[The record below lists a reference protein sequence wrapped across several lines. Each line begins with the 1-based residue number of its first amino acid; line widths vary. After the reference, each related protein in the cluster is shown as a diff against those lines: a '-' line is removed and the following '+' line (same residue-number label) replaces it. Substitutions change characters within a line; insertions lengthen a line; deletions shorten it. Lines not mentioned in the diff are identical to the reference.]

1 MNTILESVGS
11 ALMAVYGPIH
21 DALLGSKKEGS
32 SYYSSDVISAN
43 AKNDTANAASGEFAG
58 PYEFKTLTAYVGGTA
73 VVTAVIALAACGK
86 FGKKTPMRRRRR
98 KAAPKR
104 TYNRR
109 K

>member
-1 MNTILESVGS
+1 
-11 ALMAVYGPIH
+11 MAVYGPIH

-32 SYYSSDVISAN
+32 NYYSSAVIAAN
-43 AKNDTANAASGEFAG
+43 SNNDTANAASGEFPG

-73 VVTAVIALAACGK
+73 IVTAVIALALCGK
-86 FGKKTPMRRRRR
+86 FGKKKPMRRRRR

-104 TYNRR
+104 TYSRR

>member
-1 MNTILESVGS
+1 
-11 ALMAVYGPIH
+11 MAVYGPVH

-43 AKNDTANAASGEFAG
+43 AKNDTANTASGEFAG

-73 VVTAVIALAACGK
+73 IVTVVLTLLLSGNGKRIFMKGKRRAA
-86 FGKKTPMRRRRR
+86 TRRRR
-98 KAAPKR
+98 KATSQR
-104 TYNRR
+104 TYSRR